1 MVMYLDRRLAGS
13 WFGAVV
19 NVMES
24 TDIDFLPDGW
34 GWSTLDSVSGQLSV
48 SRFRWSTPSAGVL
61 RLRCFW
67 EVGGESGR
75 EGFRT
80 VEYADPSEEV
90 IVARYALERRLHP
103 LSGEYG
109 PALVVD
115 PAIAYES
122 VFYRGVGMPTAADD
136 PSAAA
141 VPYPPE
147 PRPAA
152 PRR

>member
-1 MVMYLDRRLAGS
+1 MYLDRRLAGS

-61 RLRCFW
+61 RLRLFW
-67 EVGGESGR
+67 EVGGESGVG
-75 EGFRT
+75 GFKA
-80 VEYADPSEEV
+80 VEHVEPSEEV
-90 IVARYALERRLHP
+90 VVVRYALERRRHP
-103 LSGEYG
+103 VSETYED
-109 PALVVD
+109 ALVVD
-115 PAIAYES
+115 PAIDYES
-122 VFYRGVGMPTAADD
+122 VFYRGVSMPTAADD
-136 PSAAA
+136 PSAQA
-141 VPYPPE
+141 VPYPPA